1 MIRNKIAPAF
11 AVATGLVL
19 VLGVALPA
27 FALTANATASTSAKV
42 EARQATA
49 ISKGQ
54 DKAKQE
60 ITRRID
66 ALTKMGERVNQMQRL
81 SDSEK
86 ATLSTNFKAQI
97 DELTTLAG
105 KVDADTDAATLK
117 TDVQSIT
124 KSYRVFALVM
134 PQAAIQAA
142 ADRVETIVSM
152 MNTVSTKLAARIATS
167 TSAGKNTAALSASLT
182 DMNAKTA
189 DAHVQAQA
197 AVTEV
202 ASLTPD
208 NGDQTV
214 MKSNATALKDARSK
228 IQAAQQDLVAARK
241 DATSIVKGL
250 KAFNLEATASSTV
263 STH

>member
-152 MNTVSTKLAARIATS
+152 MN
-167 TSAGKNTAALSASLT
+167 
-182 DMNAKTA
+182 
-189 DAHVQAQA
+189 
-197 AVTEV
+197 
-202 ASLTPD
+202 
-208 NGDQTV
+208 
-214 MKSNATALKDARSK
+214 
-228 IQAAQQDLVAARK
+228 
-241 DATSIVKGL
+241 
-250 KAFNLEATASSTV
+250 
-263 STH
+263 